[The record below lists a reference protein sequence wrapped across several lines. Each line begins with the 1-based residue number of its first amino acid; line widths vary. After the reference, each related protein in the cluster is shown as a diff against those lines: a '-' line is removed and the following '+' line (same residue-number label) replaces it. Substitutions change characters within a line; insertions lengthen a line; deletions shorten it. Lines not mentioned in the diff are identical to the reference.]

1 MKPKGL
7 AFSLIVMAL
16 AIGIPGARTN
26 HPSSPCRGYRYSLLT
41 GALGLSRPAIRGGL
55 S

>member
-16 AIGIPGARTN
+16 AIGIRPVPGQTTQARHAAATDI
-26 HPSSPCRGYRYSLLT
+26 HC
-41 GALGLSRPAIRGGL
+41 
-55 S
+55 